1 MNRYEELY
9 KSEPSALE
17 VEKIK
22 AELEKENASSSW
34 EDYYWGAKCISK
46 YDTANINPKLL
57 AFMVNEALRYG
68 LTYRTNKNCYL
79 DAIKILANMYGLL
92 GQHQLLLNCL
102 NSVLELDTEAP
113 DWVYHDLVAAQ
124 NRTKMIKR
132 NLRKPKMFLSDLA
145 HNDGDKA
152 ATKKKQ
158 VNIFK
163 EFLAAGIV
171 YLSENPDAEVD
182 VDSLKETVGLY
193 GLETSKEW
201 KTFLDACN
209 GKVSQQIKDNVEII
223 EEEKEDNEPTAGVS
237 SGRRPL
243 IISLFPEDDAEDDKI
258 TDMEKKYQELVERLS
273 ATQKELDSKK
283 KELEQAGST
292 LDKLTEANSSLEA
305 SVKKHQS
312 DMTDYER
319 ELASKTQE
327 IADLEKRLISAK
339 NGSSEKEELEK
350 QLQSSR
356 AQQKEMSAQID
367 AVKVAL
373 QESESRLKSA
383 GEQIQRSAAENKA
396 LRDELEK
403 AKSEKK
409 EFSTNKAATIRGR
422 CKTLEYITTEKLA
435 KWLKKQLS
443 YFNGYW
449 EKCVIDKLSPDQAS
463 KAMEGHYSTL
473 EEFDLAAL
481 LRIFDKNWSRLSQNN
496 FLSTSDRECVG
507 QMFSVRNNLAHS
519 NVAPISKDELLE
531 DLAIMSSF
539 LEIINASAESKEVAQ
554 YAVEISKMELA

>member
-1 MNRYEELY
+1 MNRFEELY
-9 KSEPSALE
+9 KSEPSAAE

-22 AELEKENASSSW
+22 AELEKKNASSSW

-46 YDTANINPKLL
+46 YDTDDINPSLL
-57 AFMVNEALRYG
+57 SYMINEALRYG

-102 NSVLELDTEAP
+102 NSVLELDEDAP

-132 NLRKPKMFLSDLA
+132 NLRRPKMFLADLA
-145 HNDGDKA
+145 HNDGGKA

-171 YLSENPDAEVD
+171 YLAENPEAEVE
-182 VDSLKETVGLY
+182 VDILKEAASLY
-193 GLETSKEW
+193 GLSTSREWET
-201 KTFLDACN
+201 FMDACN
-209 GKVSQQIKDNVEII
+209 GKVSQQIKDKAEII
-223 EEEKEDNEPTAGVS
+223 EEEKEDAGTGS
-237 SGRRPL
+237 GNSTGRRPL
-243 IISLFPEDDAEDDKI
+243 VISLFPEDDEADDKI
-258 TDMEKKYQELVERLS
+258 VDMEKKYQELVERLS

-283 KELEQAGST
+283 QELEKAGSA

-319 ELASKTQE
+319 ELEAKAQE

-339 NGSSEKEELEK
+339 SGSAEKEELEK
-350 QLQSSR
+350 QLQSTR

-383 GEQIQRSAAENKA
+383 GEQIQKSAAENKA
-396 LRDELEK
+396 LREELER
-403 AKSEKK
+403 AKNEKK
-409 EFSTNKAATIRGR
+409 EFSTNKAAVIRGK

-449 EKCVIDKLSPDQAS
+449 EKCVLDKLSADQAS
-463 KAMEGHYSTL
+463 KAVEGHYTTL

-539 LEIINASAESKEVAQ
+539 LEIINASAESREVAQ
-554 YAVEISKMELA
+554 YAVEIARMELA